1 MSETTVD
8 PKYIVNLKGKE
19 FCTYAGLL
27 DLAHKVGLKKIET
40 EMLSC
45 VPDKLVIFKAT
56 VTMGTGETEQMFIG
70 HGDATPTNVNSMIA
84 QHMIR
89 MAETRAVARALRSA
103 TNIGMAALEE
113 LGGPSGKSKVLG
125 VDTP

>member
-8 PKYIVNLKGKE
+8 PKYIVNLKGKS

-27 DLAHKVGLKKIET
+27 DLAHKVGLSKIET

-45 VPDKLVIFKAT
+45 TPGEIVIFKAT
-56 VTMGTGETEQMFIG
+56 VTMGAGCEDEKVFVG
-70 HGDATPTNVNSMIA
+70 HGDATPTNVNSLIA

-103 TNIGMAALEE
+103 TNTGMAALEE
-113 LGGPSGKSKVLG
+113 LGGAKSKVLG
-125 VDTP
+125 ADNK

>member
-8 PKYIVNLKGKE
+8 PKYIVNLKGKS

-27 DLAHKVGLKKIET
+27 DLAHKVGLVKIET

-45 VPDKLVIFKAT
+45 LPDKLIIFKAII
-56 VTMGTGETEQMFIG
+56 TMNTDGVEKVFVG
-70 HGDATPTNVNSMIA
+70 HGDATPVNVNSMIA

-103 TNIGMAALEE
+103 TNTGMAALEE
-113 LGGPSGKSKVLG
+113 LGGSGKSKVLG
-125 VDTP
+125 STD

>member
-8 PKYIVNLKGKE
+8 SKYIVNLKGKN

-27 DLAHKVGLKKIET
+27 DLAHKVGLSKIES

-45 VPDKLVIFKAT
+45 TPGKLVIFKAT
-56 VTMGTGETEQMFIG
+56 ITMNLGTPKEQVFVG
-70 HGDATPTNVNSMIA
+70 HGDATPTNVNSLIA

-89 MAETRAVARALRSA
+89 MAETRAIARALRSA
-103 TNIGMAALEE
+103 TNTGMAALEE
-113 LGGPSGKSKVLG
+113 LGGGKSKVINS
-125 VDTP
+125 DNK